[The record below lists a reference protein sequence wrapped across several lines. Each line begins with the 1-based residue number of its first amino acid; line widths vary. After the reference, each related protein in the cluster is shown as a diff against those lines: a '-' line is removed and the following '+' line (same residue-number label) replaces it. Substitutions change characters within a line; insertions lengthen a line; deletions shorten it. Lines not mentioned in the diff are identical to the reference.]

1 MLDGLAPDLAPR
13 LVIAIGGVAI
23 ALVAF
28 IVVLIFLKKR
38 NSPLFIK
45 GGRAREHRLHVL
57 DAAAVDAKRRL
68 VLIRRDDTEH
78 LIMIG
83 GPTDIVIETGII
95 PGRPLSGEIAQI
107 PAPAPVAIAA
117 EPRPNP
123 QIPPPQP
130 QPQRRVEPPRQP
142 EPPRVAAPAAQ
153 AERPRETPKAT
164 PAVAPPVPPA
174 PQAQS
179 RPAQAEQPSAR
190 PVEPRI
196 SNMGAMLY
204 DEGREP
210 FAGANAPLSSMSA
223 AQAQKAQQIS
233 APATASQAD
242 AILEQA
248 RGRVLQ
254 SSPAAETPARR
265 IEQPRADFSASDAR
279 LEAMRAEA
287 AAKLEAARQAQITP
301 APRPAQPAAR
311 PQAGLPA
318 PSSSQDRLASDFA
331 SFLEAELEAGGV
343 LAEGS
348 RAPGAPQSQPGGGSA
363 EQAVNRRLGEINV
376 NKTDPA

>member
-1 MLDGLAPDLAPR
+1 MMLDGLAPDLAPR
-13 LVIAIGGVAI
+13 LVIAIGGVI
-23 ALVAF
+23 LALVAF
-28 IVVLIFLKKR
+28 IVVLMILKKR

-83 GPTDIVIETGII
+83 GPTDIVIETGIN
-95 PGRPLSGEIAQI
+95 PGRPLSGDIGQVQAQ
-107 PAPAPVAIAA
+107 APVAIAA
-117 EPRPNP
+117 EHKPQP
-123 QIPPPQP
+123 QIQPP
-130 QPQRRVEPPRQP
+130 QPQRRVEPPRPP
-142 EPPRVAAPAAQ
+142 EPRVAQPVVQ
-153 AERPRETPKAT
+153 AERPREAARPA
-164 PAVAPPVPPA
+164 PAVAPPVQPASPP
-174 PQAQS
+174 
-179 RPAQAEQPSAR
+179 RPVQAEQAAK

-210 FAGANAPLSSMSA
+210 FAGVQSPKSA
-223 AQAQKAQQIS
+223 AQVPQAS

-248 RGRVLQ
+248 RSRVLPQ
-254 SSPAAETPARR
+254 PGGVDAPSPRMEP
-265 IEQPRADFSASDAR
+265 PRVDTAASDAR

-287 AAKLEAARQAQITP
+287 AARLEAARQAQTTP
-301 APRPAQPAAR
+301 PPRPAQLAQR
-311 PQAGLPA
+311 PQASLPSPTPA
-318 PSSSQDRLASDFA
+318 SNPDKLASDFA

-343 LAEGS
+343 LANSG
-348 RAPGAPQSQPGGGSA
+348 RAPGAPAVQPGSGSA

-376 NKTDPA
+376 NKNDPS

>member
-13 LVIAIGGVAI
+13 LVIAIGGVVL

-28 IVVLIFLKKR
+28 IVVLMILKKR

-83 GPTDIVIETGII
+83 GPTDIVIETGIN
-95 PGRPLSGEIAQI
+95 PNRPLSGDIAQL
-107 PAPAPVAIAA
+107 PAQAPVAIAT
-117 EPRPNP
+117 EPKPQP
-123 QIPPPQP
+123 QIQPP
-130 QPQRRVEPPRQP
+130 QPQRRVEPPRPP
-142 EPPRVAAPAAQ
+142 EPRVAQPVVQ
-153 AERPRETPKAT
+153 AERPREAARPA
-164 PAVAPPVPPA
+164 PAVAPPVQPASPP
-174 PQAQS
+174 
-179 RPAQAEQPSAR
+179 RPAQAEQPSK

-210 FAGANAPLSSMSA
+210 FAGAQPPTSV
-223 AQAQKAQQIS
+223 AQTPKAS
-233 APATASQAD
+233 PASATASQAD

-248 RGRVLQ
+248 RSRVLPQ
-254 SSPAAETPARR
+254 AGAVEAPP
-265 IEQPRADFSASDAR
+265 PRTEPPRVDTAASDAK

-287 AAKLEAARQAQITP
+287 AARLEAARQAQSSP
-301 APRPAQPAAR
+301 PRPAQPAQR
-311 PQAGLPA
+311 PQASLPPPTPA
-318 PSSSQDRLASDFA
+318 SNPDRLASDFA

-343 LAEGS
+343 LANGA
-348 RAPGAPQSQPGGGSA
+348 RTPGAPAGQPGGGSA
-363 EQAVNRRLGEINV
+363 EQAVTRRLGEINV

>member
-1 MLDGLAPDLAPR
+1 MMLDGLAPDLAPR
-13 LVIAIGGVAI
+13 LVIAIGGVAL
-23 ALVAF
+23 ALIAF
-28 IVVLIFLKKR
+28 IVVLKFLKKR

-83 GPTDIVIETGII
+83 GPTDIVIETGIN
-95 PGRPLSGEIAQI
+95 PGRALSGEIAQQMQA
-107 PAPAPVAIAA
+107 PAPAAIAA
-117 EPRPNP
+117 EPKPQP
-123 QIPPPQP
+123 QIQPPQPQP

-142 EPPRVAAPAAQ
+142 EPRMAPPV
-153 AERPRETPKAT
+153 ERPREAARPA

-174 PQAQS
+174 APP
-179 RPAQAEQPSAR
+179 RPVLAEQPAAK

-196 SNMGAMLY
+196 SNMGAVLY

-210 FAGANAPLSSMSA
+210 FAGAKAPAPAPSA
-223 AQAQKAQQIS
+223 APMQKSPPAS
-233 APATASQAD
+233 PPATASQAD

-248 RGRVLQ
+248 RSRVLPQ
-254 SSPAAETPARR
+254 TAAPSETPA
-265 IEQPRADFSASDAR
+265 PRADLSASDAK

-287 AAKLEAARQAQITP
+287 AAKLEAARQAQ
-301 APRPAQPAAR
+301 AAR
-311 PQAGLPA
+311 PPA
-318 PSSSQDRLASDFA
+318 PAPLQQASLPSPSSASASNQDRLASDFA

-343 LAEGS
+343 LADAA
-348 RAPGAPQSQPGGGSA
+348 RPTAAPAQPGSGSA
-363 EQAVNRRLGEINV
+363 EQAVNRRLGEISV
-376 NKTDPA
+376 NKNEPS

>member
-13 LVIAIGGVAI
+13 LVIAIGGVAL
-23 ALVAF
+23 AFVAF
-28 IVVLIFLKKR
+28 IVVLMFLKKR

-83 GPTDIVIETGII
+83 GPTDIVIETGIN
-95 PGRPLSGEIAQI
+95 PGRPLSGEIAQQLQA
-107 PAPAPVAIAA
+107 PAPAAIAA
-117 EPRPNP
+117 EPKPQP
-123 QIPPPQP
+123 QIQPP

-142 EPPRVAAPAAQ
+142 EPRIAAPAAP
-153 AERPRETPKAT
+153 AERPREAPKPA
-164 PAVAPPVPPA
+164 PAVAPPVQPVQPP
-174 PQAQS
+174 
-179 RPAQAEQPSAR
+179 RPVQAEQPSAK
-190 PVEPRI
+190 PAEPRI

-210 FAGANAPLSSMSA
+210 FAGPKAPLSSMSA
-223 AQAQKAQQIS
+223 AQAQKAVQV
-233 APATASQAD
+233 APPATASQAD

-248 RGRVLQ
+248 RSRVLPP
-254 SSPAAETPARR
+254 SASPSETPA
-265 IEQPRADFSASDAR
+265 PRVELAASDAK

-287 AAKLEAARQAQITP
+287 AAKLEAARQAQSQPTPRPAAP
-301 APRPAQPAAR
+301 APRP
-311 PQAGLPA
+311 QASLPA
-318 PSSSQDRLASDFA
+318 PGPGSSPASNQDRLASDFA

-343 LAEGS
+343 LADGTRPS
-348 RAPGAPQSQPGGGSA
+348 AAPGQPGSGSA

>member
-13 LVIAIGGVAI
+13 LVIAIGGVAL
-23 ALVAF
+23 AFVAF
-28 IVVLIFLKKR
+28 IVVLMFLKKR

-45 GGRAREHRLHVL
+45 GGRSREHRLHVL

-95 PGRPLSGEIAQI
+95 PGRPLSGEIAQQLQA
-107 PAPAPVAIAA
+107 PAPAAIAA
-117 EPRPNP
+117 EPKPQP
-123 QIPPPQP
+123 QIQPP
-130 QPQRRVEPPRQP
+130 QPQRRVEPPRQQ
-142 EPPRVAAPAAQ
+142 EPRVAPPAAQ
-153 AERPRETPKAT
+153 AEKPREALARPT
-164 PAVAPPVPPA
+164 PAIAPPVQPA
-174 PQAQS
+174 AAS
-179 RPAQAEQPSAR
+179 RPSQAEQPPAK

-210 FAGANAPLSSMSA
+210 FAGAKAPLSSMSA
-223 AQAQKAQQIS
+223 AQAQKAAQAS
-233 APATASQAD
+233 PPATASQAD

-248 RGRVLQ
+248 RSRVLPP
-254 SSPAAETPARR
+254 SAPVAETPAPR
-265 IEQPRADFSASDAR
+265 IENTSSDAR

-287 AAKLEAARQAQITP
+287 AAKLEAARQAQTAPASRPAAAAPRPQASLPSPTP
-301 APRPAQPAAR
+301 APA
-311 PQAGLPA
+311 
-318 PSSSQDRLASDFA
+318 SNQDRLASDFA

-343 LAEGS
+343 LADS
-348 RAPGAPQSQPGGGSA
+348 PRAAAGPGQPGSGSA